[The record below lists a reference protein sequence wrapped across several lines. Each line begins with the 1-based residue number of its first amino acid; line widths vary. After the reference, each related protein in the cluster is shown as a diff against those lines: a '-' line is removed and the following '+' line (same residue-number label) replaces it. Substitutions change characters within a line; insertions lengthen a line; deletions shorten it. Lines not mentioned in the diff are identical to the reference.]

1 MHMTVT
7 DVYMTV
13 ISRVGYRFT
22 HVSVMQMT
30 NMQMTGMQM
39 TGMQMTVFLIF

>member
-39 TGMQMTVFLIF
+39 TVLKKKI